1 MARNAAELRAMTM
14 AVNSEVKQAEGVLRQ
29 VQESLNDAR
38 VKYMGIS
45 EKLGESA
52 NALSV
57 ADQNLGQVMVSM
69 FQATEAADSYAA
81 LL

>member
-14 AVNSEVKQAEGVLRQ
+14 AVNSEVKQAEGLLRQ